1 MMIFGRFSVM
11 LARIPIGIR
20 ILALSI
26 AVGGIYT
33 LVRVSPFWGPYGIFF
48 VIGVA
53 CFLGGSFAASR
64 VLERE
69 AAAGEKP
76 GEENLGGR

>member
-1 MMIFGRFSVM
+1 MAISERLLVV
-11 LARIPIGIR
+11 LTRIPLGIR
-20 ILALSI
+20 IISLSFAI
-26 AVGGIYT
+26 GGVYV
-33 LVRVSPFWGPYGIFF
+33 LVRVSPFWRPYGIFF

-76 GEENLGGR
+76 GEENPGGR